1 MSPESLVLRGLSKT
15 YPNGVHALKSVSLTI
30 PAGLFGLLGP
40 NGAGKSTL
48 MRILATLQ
56 EADSGSACL
65 GPLDLISRPDDAR
78 KVLGYLPQD
87 FGFDPQSTPVSMLD
101 LFATL
106 KGITQKG
113 ERRAA
118 VDGLL
123 ARVNLWDVRRRR
135 LGEFSSGMRQRLGIA
150 VALLGEPKL
159 VIVDEPTAGLD
170 PAERRRFHNLL
181 AELGEEVV
189 VILSTHIVEDVRDL
203 CSEMAVIDKGE
214 ILLAGSPSALTR
226 DMEGRV
232 WRKGVARAD
241 LSTVRSAHE
250 VIDERLFAGQV
261 VLRVFSPERP
271 DPSFQPADPT
281 IEDVYFHR
289 VGLRL

>member
-1 MSPESLVLRGLSKT
+1 MSDEPLVIQGLSKT
-15 YPNGVHALKSVSLTI
+15 YANGVQALKNVSLTI
-30 PAGLFGLLGP
+30 RTGLFGLLGP

-56 EADSGSACL
+56 EADTGVARL
-65 GPLDLISRPDDAR
+65 GHVDLLSRPDEAR

-106 KGITQKG
+106 KGIADSR
-113 ERRAA
+113 ERRRV

-123 ARVNLWDVRRRR
+123 AQVNLWDVRKRR
-135 LGEFSSGMRQRLGIA
+135 LGEFSGGMRQRFGIA
-150 VALLGEPKL
+150 VALLGNPKL

-203 CSEMAVIDKGE
+203 CTEMAVIDKGV
-214 ILLAGSPSALTR
+214 ILLAGSPAALTR
-226 DMEGRV
+226 EMEGQV
-232 WRKGVARAD
+232 WRKSVARAD
-241 LSTVRSAHE
+241 LPTVRARYE
-250 VIDERLFAGQV
+250 VIDERLFAGQA
-261 VLRVFSPERP
+261 VLRVYSQERP
-271 DPSFQPADPT
+271 DASFQAADVT
-281 IEDVYFHR
+281 IEDVYFRR
-289 VGLRL
+289 VGLGA

>member
-1 MSPESLVLRGLSKT
+1 MSAEPLVIQGLSKT
-15 YPNGVHALKSVSLTI
+15 YANGVQALKNVSLTI
-30 PAGLFGLLGP
+30 RTGLFGLLGP

-56 EADSGSACL
+56 GADTGVARL
-65 GPLDLISRPDDAR
+65 GDLDLLSRPDEAR

-106 KGITQKG
+106 KGIADSR
-113 ERRAA
+113 ERRRV

-123 ARVNLWDVRRRR
+123 TQVNLWDVRKRR
-135 LGEFSSGMRQRLGIA
+135 LGEFSGGMRQRLGIA
-150 VALLGEPKL
+150 VALLGNPKL

-203 CSEMAVIDKGE
+203 CTEMAVIDKGV
-214 ILLAGSPSALTR
+214 ILLAGSPAALTR
-226 DMEGRV
+226 GMEGQV
-232 WRKGVARAD
+232 WRKSVARAD
-241 LSTVRSAHE
+241 LPAVRATYE
-250 VIDERLFAGQV
+250 VIDERLFAGQA
-261 VLRVFSPERP
+261 VLRVYSQERP
-271 DPSFQPADPT
+271 DASFQPADVT
-281 IEDVYFHR
+281 IEDVYFR
-289 VGLRL
+289 RIGLGA